1 MAEDKDK
8 IVETPEVPEVET
20 MEEDGVGV
28 TPAGKQEETLIVSE
42 TERSVSP
49 VSEPVE
55 IVETTIEEEV
65 AAPDVASK
73 DEILPEK
80 EETEAPQ
87 VSPFDYADEPFLAD
101 NRVKS
106 GITPKWNWGAMAMPV
121 FFGVANRSYLGLL
134 SLLVCIPWLGWIFGI
149 VWAIVFGINGERWA
163 LQNPDN
169 RYRDEEEFR
178 KVMDGWNRAGLV
190 AFIIG
195 AVVIVL
201 LLLFFM
207 ILGAAI
213 FSNMDQLQY

>member
-28 TPAGKQEETLIVSE
+28 TPEGKQEETLIVSE

-80 EETEAPQ
+80 KKLKHLKFLHLIMQMSHFWQTT
-87 VSPFDYADEPFLAD
+87 VSNQE
-101 NRVKS
+101 
-106 GITPKWNWGAMAMPV
+106 
-121 FFGVANRSYLGLL
+121 
-134 SLLVCIPWLGWIFGI
+134 
-149 VWAIVFGINGERWA
+149 
-163 LQNPDN
+163 
-169 RYRDEEEFR
+169 
-178 KVMDGWNRAGLV
+178 
-190 AFIIG
+190 
-195 AVVIVL
+195 
-201 LLLFFM
+201 
-207 ILGAAI
+207 
-213 FSNMDQLQY
+213 